1 MQNLPEPSP
10 DALIQSAALKAW
22 ILDEIA
28 RAGAISFARYVELT
42 QYAPGLGYYAAGSQ
56 KFAEQGKLQGDFVT
70 APELGSVFAG
80 CVANLV
86 APIFSANPS
95 AVFLE
100 LGAGSGALACA
111 LIRALDA
118 INALPAAYWILERSA
133 DLRDR
138 QRIKLKAQLP
148 DYFERIVWLDQP
160 PLEGWHG
167 VLFGNEVVDALAFE
181 RFEITEAG
189 AMQLCVALNP
199 AGEFC
204 LQLGEPL
211 LAAKPIHELAAA
223 APGYQSELQPQL
235 GAWLSGLV
243 ENLQQ
248 GLVLLIDYGYT
259 RSEYYLPER
268 SAGTLVCHYQ
278 HRMFDD
284 AFVYPGLVDIS
295 CSVDF
300 TALAEAGLQA
310 GLQLVNY
317 CSQSQLLRSAG
328 LAEIL
333 LSRNFEAMPQRER
346 SALTAEV
353 RMLSLPSEMGERM
366 QAMAWTRALPDVQRH
381 VAFDAPDWR
390 HRL

>member
-1 MQNLPEPSP
+1 MQNLPEPGA
-10 DALIQSAALKAW
+10 DALAQSAALKAL
-22 ILDEIA
+22 ISREIIA
-28 RAGAISFARYVELT
+28 HGAISFARYVELT
-42 QYAPGLGYYAAGSQ
+42 QYAPGLGYYAAGAQ

-80 CVANLV
+80 CIAKLV
-86 APIFSANPS
+86 APIFSANAS

-111 LIRALDA
+111 LIPALDA
-118 INALPAAYWILERSA
+118 MNALPAAYWILERSA

-138 QRIKLKAQLP
+138 QQVKLKAQLP
-148 DYFERIVWLDQP
+148 DYFERVCWLDHP
-160 PLEGWHG
+160 PVEGWCG
-167 VLFGNEVVDALAFE
+167 VLFGNEVVDALPFE

-189 AMQLCVALNP
+189 PMQLCVALNP

-211 LAAKPIHELAAA
+211 LAAKPIQEISEL

-235 GAWLSGLV
+235 GAWLSGIV
-243 ENLQQ
+243 ENFRQ

-278 HRMFDD
+278 HRMFDN
-284 AFVYPGLVDIS
+284 AFIYPGLVDIS

-300 TALAEAGLQA
+300 TALAQAGLQA

-328 LAEIL
+328 LAEL
-333 LSRNFEAMPQRER
+333 LLARNFEAMPQRER

-353 RMLSLPSEMGERM
+353 RMLSLPGEMGERM
-366 QAMAWTRALPDVQRH
+366 QAMAWTRALPDAQRH
-381 VAFDAPDWR
+381 VAFDLPDWR
-390 HRL
+390 YRL